1 MIQTIAQ
8 FVLDFTRTFFSITSY
23 ALIALVELTAQ
34 IVYMFQKIYVNIIVP
49 FMFEVM
55 ADVHYIV
62 TVICQSMM
70 SALCDFTLMLSKWL
84 LKVSQLAHDKSEEL
98 IHRSWMN

>member
-1 MIQTIAQ
+1 MIQTIVQ

-23 ALIALVELTAQ
+23 ALIALVELTTQ
-34 IVYMFQKIYVNIIVP
+34 IVYMFQRVYINIIMP
-49 FMFEVM
+49 FIFEMM

-62 TVICQSMM
+62 TVICQGIM
-70 SALCDFTLMLSKWL
+70 SALCDFTLILSKWL

-98 IHRSWMN
+98 IHKSWMN